1 MSKFEEKVI
10 KKITERSERGLK
22 KYGVT
27 MEREDLSL
35 MDWLAHLQ
43 EELMDATIYV
53 ERLMKLCECPIH
65 GTEKHT
71 AKNENPFMM
80 SNEQK
85 AKFKGQCIAFVEC
98 PYCSR
103 L

>member
-10 KKITERSERGLK
+10 KKITERSKRGLK

-35 MDWLAHLQ
+35 MDWLTHLQ

-71 AKNENPFMM
+71 
-80 SNEQK
+80 STW
-85 AKFKGQCIAFVEC
+85 GIVFVEC